1 MDYAKAPEFTNTYTR
16 EQYGWLCDIVNQ
28 YGDKKGFQLIEEKFE
43 KTQDLTAKA
52 MAALLQP
59 LVNCAN
65 LLVADTAQLTL
76 LTSMEF
82 AFKFVENFEESNLK
96 SKDINC
102 LFQGPLL

>member
-1 MDYAKAPEFTNTYTR
+1 M
-16 EQYGWLCDIVNQ
+16 CDIVNQ

-65 LLVADTAQLTL
+65 LLVAYTAQLTL
-76 LTSMEF
+76 PAWSLL
-82 AFKFVENFEESNLK
+82 SNLLRILNPILVK
-96 SKDINC
+96 SAKADYCAHNVDTMVC
-102 LFQGPLL
+102 LYISMISCTILGSLEAN

>member
-1 MDYAKAPEFTNTYTR
+1 M
-16 EQYGWLCDIVNQ
+16 CDIVNQ

-65 LLVADTAQLTL
+65 LLVADTAQLTF
-76 LTSMEF
+76 LTCMEF
-82 AFKFVENFEESNLK
+82 AFKFVENQN
-96 SKDINC
+96 
-102 LFQGPLL
+102 